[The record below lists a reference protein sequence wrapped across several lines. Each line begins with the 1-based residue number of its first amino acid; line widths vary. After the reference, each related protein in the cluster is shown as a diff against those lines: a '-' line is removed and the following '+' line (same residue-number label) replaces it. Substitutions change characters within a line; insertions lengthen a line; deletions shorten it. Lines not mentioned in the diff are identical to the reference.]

1 MNRSLLMLAGLS
13 LALSGH
19 VARGQATS
27 PPPASTA
34 IQVANTNR
42 TFSGASSPN
51 LRADW
56 QKRLTLGPGDVLN
69 FSLFEQPD
77 TGRNDVAIGP
87 DGRVSFLQ
95 AVDVLA
101 TGLTIDELRSR
112 MDTELGKFYRSPRT
126 IITPA
131 QYRSKKYY
139 MLGTIA
145 NSGVYPLDR
154 PTTMIEAIARAG
166 GLQTGVFEQN
176 TVELADL
183 SHSFVVRGGRRLNV
197 DLEALFQQGDL
208 SQNIALEPEDF
219 VYFPSAAANAIVVV
233 GAVAGP
239 GSVSYTPNA
248 SVISAITS
256 RGGFVERAYQ
266 SRVLVVRGSLTKPE
280 TYVVD
285 TKAILAGE
293 QLDFKLEPKDIVFVS
308 RRPWARAEE
317 ILDSATTAF
326 IQSAVVTATGNYVFP
341 NFNPFPNSP

>member
-1 MNRSLLMLAGLS
+1 MKKLLLLLAGVS
-13 LALSGH
+13 LAGSAD
-19 VARGQATS
+19 VARSQETS
-27 PPPASTA
+27 PPPTNA
-34 IQVANTNR
+34 VGRVENTNR
-42 TFSGASSPN
+42 AFSAVSSPN
-51 LRADW
+51 MRAAW

-77 TGRNDVAIGP
+77 TARNEVAIGP

-95 AVDVLA
+95 AVDVVA
-101 TGLTIDELRSR
+101 SGLTIDELRAR
-112 MDTELGKFYRSPRT
+112 FDTELGKFYRSPRT

-131 QYRSKKYY
+131 QYRSKKYF

-166 GLQTGVFEQN
+166 GLQTGVFDQN

-197 DLEALFQQGDL
+197 DLESLFQQGDL
-208 SQNIALEPEDF
+208 TQNIALEPEDYVF
-219 VYFPSAAANAIVVV
+219 FPSAAANAIFVV

-239 GSVSYTPNA
+239 GVVAYTPNA
-248 SVISAITS
+248 SVISVITT
-256 RGGFVERAYQ
+256 RGGYLDRAYQ

-280 TYVVD
+280 TFAVD
-285 TKAILAGE
+285 TRAILAGE
-293 QLDFKLEPKDIVFVS
+293 QPDFKLEPKDIVYVA

-326 IQSAVVTATGNYVFP
+326 IQSAVVAATGTYVFP
-341 NFNPFPNSP
+341 NFDPFPDSP